1 MNKVLIA
8 IAIVCGLLL
17 SETPEAA
24 VHEAQGSEYRHND
37 YDRFDAQRRYSHSRD
52 YYSRDGYRDGYRG
65 ERYNLQHR
73 RAKKMPKWLKHDR
86 SFRHWFERTRL
97 RRNRHLSWHRLF
109 ELYRWENSYFRYR
122 RQ

>member
-8 IAIVCGLLL
+8 TAIACGLLL
-17 SETPEAA
+17 SEAPEAA
-24 VHEAQGSEYRHND
+24 VHEESGGQYRHND
-37 YDRFDAQRRYSHSRD
+37 HYRSDAQRRYSHSRD
-52 YYSRDGYRDGYRG
+52 YYSRDGYRG
-65 ERYNLQHR
+65 ERYNLQHK

-86 SFRHWFERTRL
+86 SFRRWFERTRL